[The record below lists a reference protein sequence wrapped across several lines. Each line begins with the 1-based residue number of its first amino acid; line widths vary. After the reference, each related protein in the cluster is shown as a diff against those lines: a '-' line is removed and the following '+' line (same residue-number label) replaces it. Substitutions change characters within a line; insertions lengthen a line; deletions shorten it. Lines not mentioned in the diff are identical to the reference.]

1 MGRVT
6 DLKAR
11 LMSRGDVGWQNKS
24 DSWSN
29 GSINEKLLYL
39 NERSSLYEEA
49 LSIFNT
55 VLPGVGL
62 SNVQELVFCQSW
74 EEKSYLEIAA
84 SSDYDADYLKDVG
97 YRLWQQLSKEL
108 GEPVNKHNF
117 RSVFRRQYQRMQQ
130 GQDVIYQ
137 PTVLKEALEMEPL
150 PSNLNFPLTAICDW
164 GQAAEVTLFEG
175 RSTELDKLES
185 WILEEH
191 CRLVGLFGMVG
202 VGKTA
207 MTVKLAERLQGNFNY
222 LIWRSLRNPLS
233 FDEFVADLVQ
243 ALSDQL
249 EVTLPESPDGKV
261 TVLIEYLRRCRCL
274 LIIDG
279 WEAILQEGTHQ
290 LAGAYRDGF
299 EHYGQ
304 LLRRIGDS
312 RHQSCLMIT
321 SREKPIGWSFMEG
334 ESLRVRSWQLGG
346 LSITAAAAVLLRLGL
361 SATDEHLETL
371 TNLFAGN
378 PLLLK
383 AVSRTILDLF
393 DGSLPTFLEQNVI
406 IYGDVRHILDQQ
418 FRRLSVV
425 EKQVMS
431 YLATGQTWASLS
443 DLQEEISPPLSQEQ
457 LLEALES
464 LHRRSLIVREAACFS
479 QLELIREYASLY
491 LPLQST

>member
-1 MGRVT
+1 
-6 DLKAR
+6 
-11 LMSRGDVGWQNKS
+11 
-24 DSWSN
+24 
-29 GSINEKLLYL
+29 
-39 NERSSLYEEA
+39 
-49 LSIFNT
+49 
-55 VLPGVGL
+55 
-62 SNVQELVFCQSW
+62 
-74 EEKSYLEIAA
+74 
-84 SSDYDADYLKDVG
+84 
-97 YRLWQQLSKEL
+97 
-108 GEPVNKHNF
+108 
-117 RSVFRRQYQRMQQ
+117 
-130 GQDVIYQ
+130 
-137 PTVLKEALEMEPL
+137 
-150 PSNLNFPLTAICDW
+150 
-164 GQAAEVTLFEG
+164 
-175 RSTELDKLES
+175 
-185 WILEEH
+185 
-191 CRLVGLFGMVG
+191 
-202 VGKTA
+202 
-207 MTVKLAERLQGNFNY
+207 
-222 LIWRSLRNPLS
+222 
-233 FDEFVADLVQ
+233 
-243 ALSDQL
+243 
-249 EVTLPESPDGKV
+249 
-261 TVLIEYLRRCRCL
+261 
-274 LIIDG
+274 
-279 WEAILQEGTHQ
+279 
-290 LAGAYRDGF
+290 
-299 EHYGQ
+299 
-304 LLRRIGDS
+304 
-312 RHQSCLMIT
+312 MIT